1 MTAGAGQP
9 TSDFKSLIKQK
20 FDARTSYDKDN
31 ERHPTLAAQ
40 LVKRSDLRL
49 GWQVLDLACGSG
61 LVTYLA
67 AADVGSAG
75 FVTGIDLSTG
85 LLQQAEAKRS
95 SSGLNN
101 IKFLEG
107 DVDHA
112 DFPSKS
118 FDAILCSSAIF
129 YFDMPTTAKKLHTW
143 LKPGGLLA
151 YNTLQA
157 PFTPLLPL
165 LHQLLQEQGCSN
177 PQPAFSQM
185 PNDGAHIKVL
195 QKANFTDVKVEATP
209 GVLLEK
215 PTLLDV
221 YVDKGWQMVATGFK
235 PFFPSLA
242 IMSVSEQAA
251 LKKQFCAQATVIG
264 KGMINQ
270 QGLVEDR
277 HINLWITAIATV

>member
-1 MTAGAGQP
+1 MTAGAGHP
-9 TSDFKSLIKQK
+9 TSDFKILIKQK

-40 LVKRSDLRL
+40 LVKRSNLRL

-75 FVTGIDLSTG
+75 FVTGMDLSTG
-85 LLQQAEAKRS
+85 LLQQAEAKRA

-107 DVDHA
+107 DIEHA

-129 YFDMPTTAKKLHTW
+129 YFDMPSTVKRLHTW

-151 YNTLQA
+151 YNTLQ
-157 PFTPLLPL
+157 
-165 LHQLLQEQGCSN
+165 
-177 PQPAFSQM
+177 
-185 PNDGAHIKVL
+185 
-195 QKANFTDVKVEATP
+195 VEATP
-209 GVLLEK
+209 GLLLEK
-215 PTLLDV
+215 TTPLNT

-242 IMSVSEQAA
+242 NMSVSEQAA
-251 LKKQFCAQATVIG
+251 LKEQFCAQATVIG

-277 HINLWITAIATV
+277 HINLWITASTAV